1 MKSKSSGEAGAIA
14 ASTFDLN
21 EFLPYRMLV
30 VTNKVTQVFAVRY
43 KQEFGI
49 TVPESRVINVLGR
62 NSPLSS
68 WEICEQT
75 TMNKTRVSVAITNLV
90 NTGIVAKE
98 IHPVDQRQLNVTL
111 TKKGEAL
118 RKKMV
123 VIALEMERQIIVECG
138 ATGRRALMDLL
149 SRIERDAER
158 ISS

>member
-1 MKSKSSGEAGAIA
+1 MKLKSSEEAGKMP

-30 VTNKVTQVFAVRY
+30 VTNKVTQVFAARY
-43 KQEFGI
+43 KKEFGI
-49 TVPESRVINVLGR
+49 TVPESRVINVVGR

-90 NTGIVAKE
+90 NTGILAKQV
-98 IHPVDQRQLNVTL
+98 HPVDQRQLELTL
-111 TKKGEAL
+111 TRKGETL

-123 VIALEMERQIIVECG
+123 VIALEMEQQITAGCG
-138 ATGRRALMDLL
+138 VKGRRALMDLL
-149 SRIERDAER
+149 GQIERDTER
-158 ISS
+158 MPS